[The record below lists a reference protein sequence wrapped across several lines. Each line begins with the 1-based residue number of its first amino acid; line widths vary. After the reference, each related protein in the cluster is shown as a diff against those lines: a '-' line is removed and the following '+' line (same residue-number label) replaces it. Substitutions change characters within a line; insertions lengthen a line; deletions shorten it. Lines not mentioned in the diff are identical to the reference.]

1 MQLTYNHVDNGRVEI
16 LHNEKQVT
24 TAYREVDGTFHV
36 SFQESLG
43 GWPSWILYEIAFIL
57 DTLNKQAELEMRQVA
72 SEGILTGSYHK
83 GTLHID
89 SNQLSY
95 TSLFEVYKATEQN
108 PAGVGEALQVN
119 NPEKEEELR
128 IVCQRIASDFHL
140 LEALTEP
147 TDADA

>member
-1 MQLTYNHVDNGRVEI
+1 MQLTYKRVDNGTVEI
-16 LHNEKQVT
+16 LHNDKQVT
-24 TAYREVDGTFHV
+24 KAYREVDGTFHV

-57 DTLNKQAELEMRQVA
+57 DSLNKQAELEMSQVA
-72 SEGILTGSYHK
+72 SEGILTGSYRK
-83 GTLHID
+83 GELHID

-95 TSLFEVYKATEQN
+95 TSLLEVYKATEQN

-119 NPEKEEELR
+119 NPAKEDELR
-128 IVCQRIASDFHL
+128 AICQRIASDFHL
-140 LEALTEP
+140 LEALAEP